1 MKEVENFAEK
11 LYSQLL
17 GTSPVR
23 TGNMKSHINLFRVDE
38 DTYILRVSTNVPY
51 AFWVNQ
57 KNKGPKQQFNYLWI
71 DRAIQSIA
79 AIVASEIGAEVSDLT
94 GGK

>member
-1 MKEVENFAEK
+1 MTEVENFAEK

-23 TGNMKSHINLFRVDE
+23 TGNMKSNIQMWKVDD

-57 KNKGPKQQFNYLWI
+57 KKYGPKQQFNYLWI
-71 DRAIQSIA
+71 DRAIQSVA
-79 AIVASEIGAEVSDLT
+79 GVVASEIGADVNDLS

>member
-1 MKEVENFAEK
+1 MNEVEKYAEK

-23 TGNMKSHINLFRVDE
+23 TGNMKSHINMWKVDDE
-38 DTYILRVSTNVPY
+38 TYIIRVSTNVPY

-57 KNKGPKQQFNYLWI
+57 KKYGPKQQFNYLWI
-71 DRAIQSIA
+71 DRAVRSIA
-79 AIVASEIGAEVSDLT
+79 DIIASEIGGSVNDLT